1 MSSSAERHSVM
12 PAMPIDLAAAVAASR
27 PNLVSALTIC
37 ADLLG
42 ITFAAAGAIAVR
54 WLTGGSFRLDQLL
67 AWWPLPILV
76 ILFVAQA
83 RGYARTPPHPA
94 EELRRLS
101 TATTLAFAMLVTA
114 TFFLRSFE
122 AYSRVAVLVALGFSW
137 ITVPTA
143 RAIMRGWGTRYAWW
157 GVPVVVVGAG
167 MTAQGVI
174 QSLQRWPSRGLRPI
188 VALDDN
194 TDKQGTLIS
203 GIPVVGPLE
212 PAALAAAQAGVTTLL
227 VAMPGAPPE
236 RVRALWRRLGPH
248 FPSVLVVPGLGEF
261 ASLWVEAKD
270 IGGQV
275 ALELRQ
281 SLLRPSRRFLKR
293 TLDLILVLLLLIG
306 LSPLL
311 LGLMVLVYVTSPG
324 PIFYG
329 QQRLGRNARTFKA
342 WKFRTM
348 RRDADALLARLLASD
363 PRLRAEWDRD
373 HKLRVDP
380 RVTMIG
386 RFLRKT
392 SLDELPQLWN
402 VVNGE
407 MSLVGPRPVTQGEI
421 GKYGE
426 QWELYKRVRPGI
438 TGQWQVSGRNHTTY
452 EERVAWDAFYV
463 HNWSPWLDFVIL
475 ARTVQTVVRGE
486 GAY

>member
-1 MSSSAERHSVM
+1 MNPGDAKPETQLQV
-12 PAMPIDLAAAVAASR
+12 PIDLGAAVAASR
-27 PNLVSALTIC
+27 PLLVSGLIVV

-42 ITFAAAGAIAVR
+42 ITLAAAGAIGLRLV
-54 WLTGGSFRLDQLL
+54 TGGSFRLDQLL
-67 AWWPLPILV
+67 AWWPLPILMV
-76 ILFVAQA
+76 LFVAQA

-94 EELRRLS
+94 EELRRLT

-122 AYSRVAVLVALGFSW
+122 AYSRVAVLVALAFSW
-137 ITVPTA
+137 ITVPLA
-143 RAIMRGWGTRYAWW
+143 RAVMRGWCTRYAWW

-167 MTAQGVI
+167 ITAHGVI

-188 VALDDN
+188 MALDDN
-194 TDKQGTLIS
+194 PAKYGTLIS

-212 PAALAAAQAGVTTLL
+212 PAAMAAARAGITTLL

-236 RVRALWRRLGPH
+236 RVRTLWRRLGPH

-293 TLDLILVLLLLIG
+293 TLDLVLVGLLLVL

-311 LGLMVLVYVTSPG
+311 LALMLVVYASSPG
-324 PIFYG
+324 PVFYG
-329 QQRLGRNARTFKA
+329 QQRLGRNAAPFKA

-348 RRDADALLARLLASD
+348 RRDADAVMARLLASD
-363 PRLRAEWDRD
+363 PLLQAEWDRD

-392 SLDELPQLWN
+392 SLDELAQLWN
-402 VVNGE
+402 VVNGD
-407 MSLVGPRPVTQGEI
+407 MSLVGPRPITKAEV

-426 QWELYKRVRPGI
+426 QWDLYKRVRPGI

>member
-1 MSSSAERHSVM
+1 MNTSETKMDAGSQLS
-12 PAMPIDLAAAVAASR
+12 IDLSAAVAVSR
-27 PNLVSALTIC
+27 PLLASGLIVF
-37 ADLLG
+37 ADMLG
-42 ITFAAAGAIAVR
+42 ITVAAACAIALRLV
-54 WLTGGSFRLDQLL
+54 TGGTFRIDQLL

-76 ILFVAQA
+76 VLFIAQA

-122 AYSRVAVLVALGFSW
+122 TYSRVAVLVALAFSW
-137 ITVPTA
+137 ITVPLA
-143 RAIMRGWGTRYAWW
+143 RAVMRGWCTRYTWW

-167 MTAQGVI
+167 ITAAGVI

-188 VALDDN
+188 IALDDN
-194 TDKQGTLIS
+194 PAKHGSLIS

-212 PAALAAAQAGVTTLL
+212 PAALAAAQAGITTLL

-236 RVRALWRRLGPH
+236 RVRMLWRRLGPH

-281 SLLRPSRRFLKR
+281 SLLRPSRRFMKR
-293 TLDLILVLLLLIG
+293 TIDLLLVG
-306 LSPLL
+306 LLLVVSSPLL
-311 LGLMVLVYVTSPG
+311 LALMTVVYVSSPG

-329 QQRLGRNARTFKA
+329 QLRLGRNAMPFKA

-348 RRDADALLARLLASD
+348 RRDADVVLTRLLASD
-363 PRLRAEWDRD
+363 PLLQAEWDRD

-402 VVNGE
+402 VMSGD
-407 MSLVGPRPVTQGEI
+407 MSLVGPRPVTQAEV